1 MTESTNNYNEKG
13 YATGERPEPDL
24 GVLLDDVVGD
34 AKGWLETQKEVMILE
49 GGERLGRVSGAIVS
63 NLLISALV
71 GIALIMASLAAGFW
85 LGQMLG
91 NMGYGFLIVAGF
103 YILAALLFSFF
114 GSKQLREN
122 ITLHIINATRDEE
135 KSV

>member
-1 MTESTNNYNEKG
+1 MLESKNHNEKG
-13 YATGERPEPDL
+13 HVTGDRPEPDL

-34 AKGWLETQKEVMILE
+34 AKGWLETQKEVLILE
-49 GGERLGRVSGAIVS
+49 AGERLGRVSGSIVS
-63 NLLISALV
+63 NLIVYALV
-71 GIALIMASLAAGFW
+71 GVALIMASLALGYW
-85 LGQMLG
+85 LGQLLD
-91 NMGYGFLIVAGF
+91 NMAYGFLIVAGS
-103 YILAALLFSFF
+103 YMLAALLFAVF

>member
-1 MTESTNNYNEKG
+1 MTNDDPTDKG
-13 YATGERPEPDL
+13 YTAGERPEADL

-34 AKGWLETQKEVMILE
+34 AKGWLATQKEVMILE
-49 GGERLGRVSGAIVS
+49 AGERLGRVSGAIVS

-71 GIALIMASLAAGFW
+71 GIGLIMASLAAGFW

-91 NMGYGFLIVAGF
+91 NMGYGFLIVAAF
-103 YILAALLFSFF
+103 YLLAALLFSLV

>member
-1 MTESTNNYNEKG
+1 MLESKNYNEKG
-13 YATGERPEPDL
+13 HATDDRPEPDL

-49 GGERLGRVSGAIVS
+49 AGERIGRVSGSIVS
-63 NLLISALV
+63 HLIVYALV
-71 GIALIMASLAAGFW
+71 GVALIMASLALGYW

-91 NMGYGFLIVAGF
+91 NMAYGFLIVAGA
-103 YILAALLFSFF
+103 YMLAALLFAVF